1 MILALLASISL
12 GFAQLESNSITVTT
26 SHSAQL
32 DQAVY
37 TVQVNSGLNAS
48 LDDALAALRGAGV
61 TMANFL
67 GLNSF
72 FAIPAQPVPGPLLA
86 WTFRFAVPLAKM
98 KDTITLLNSLQQ
110 NLANR
115 GTGLT
120 IAFALQGTQASG
132 QSCAVSD
139 LIADARAQAQKLADG
154 GGVTVGNIL
163 AISSPTG
170 TSSANSIQAAVLG
183 ASSPPPSGPPVCA
196 VTVKF
201 ALLRL

>member
-1 MILALLASISL
+1 M
-12 GFAQLESNSITVTT
+12 TT
-26 SHSAQL
+26 SRSAQL
-32 DQAVY
+32 DQAVF

-48 LDDALAALRGAGV
+48 LDDALAALQSTGITV
-61 TMANFL
+61 ANFL

-72 FAIPAQPVPGPLLA
+72 FAIPVQPVPGPLLA
-86 WTFRFAVPLAKM
+86 WTFRFALPLAKI
-98 KDTITLLNSLQQ
+98 KDTITLLNSVQQ
-110 NLANR
+110 NVASK

-120 IAFALQGTQASG
+120 ITFALEGAQASG
-132 QSCAVSD
+132 QSCPISD

-170 TSSANSIQAAVLG
+170 TSSANTIQAAPLG
-183 ASSPPPSGPPVCA
+183 ASTPAPSGPPVCA

-201 ALLRL
+201 ALQRL